1 MPLYELHRIAK
12 QLVAPGKGILAS
24 DESVHTLEK
33 HFDEHGIAKTAE
45 NRRAYRELLFT
56 APGASQYISGAILF
70 DETIT
75 QKTAA
80 GESFVEVL
88 RAQGIVPGIKVDLGT
103 EPLGTAPGEMTTKGI
118 EDVALRL
125 AEYFGM
131 GARFAKWR
139 AVFTISDTTPSEV
152 AIENNVALLAEYAQ
166 LCQAAGL
173 VPIVE
178 PEVLM
183 DGIHSV
189 EQCYEAS
196 VRVQTALFEALD
208 KAEVD
213 LSAMLLKP
221 NMIVAGSGGVEVAP
235 RLVAAYTLSCLQ
247 TTVPSEVAGIVFLS
261 GGQSD
266 ETAVANLR
274 AIAMEGVNASWPLTY
289 SFGRALQTA
298 ALAAWQ
304 GRSENVVAAQA
315 AYLAQAQHCSLASR
329 GI

>member
-1 MPLYELHRIAK
+1 MTFSELHAVAK
-12 QLVAPGKGILAS
+12 YLVSPGKGILAS

-33 HFDEHGIAKTAE
+33 HFDEHGIEKSDE

-56 APGASQYISGAILF
+56 APGANEYISGAILF
-70 DETIT
+70 DETIQ

-80 GESFVEVL
+80 GEWFVEVL

-103 EPLGTAPGEMTTKGI
+103 EPLGTTPGEMTTKGI
-118 EDVALRL
+118 EGLAPRL

-131 GARFAKWR
+131 GAQFAKWR
-139 AVFTISDTTPSEV
+139 AVFTISDATPSEV
-152 AIENNVALLAEYAQ
+152 AIENNVTLLAEYAR

-183 DGIHSV
+183 DGSHSI

-196 VRVQTALFEALD
+196 VRVQTALFAALG
-208 KAEVD
+208 KVGVD
-213 LSAMLLKP
+213 LRAMLLKP
-221 NMIVAGSGGVEVAP
+221 NMIVAGSGVAEAAP
-235 RLVAAYTLSCLQ
+235 RAVGAYTLSCLQ
-247 TTVPSEVAGIVFLS
+247 TTVPSAVAGIVFLS

-274 AIAMEGVNASWPLTY
+274 AIATEGANASWPLTY

-298 ALAAWQ
+298 ALATWQ
-304 GRSENVVAAQA
+304 GKPENMAAAQK
-315 AYLAQAQHCSLASR
+315 AYQEQAKRCGLASQ
-329 GI
+329 GL